1 MRIGDAM
8 KSPASIHPRRLRAP
22 AAALVALLACS
33 AAVAQYKV
41 TGPDGRVTYTD
52 RPPLGAENRVA
63 PLSGRSAQ
71 AGADSD
77 IPFEL
82 RQIATRFPVTLYTTA
97 GACEP
102 CESARALLRQRG
114 IPYSERQ
121 AISAEDGDALERLTG
136 GRDAPTLM
144 IGAQTLRG
152 LSPEV
157 WMSYLDAAG
166 YPRQSRLPATYMPH
180 PPLPIV
186 ERRDALPARPAAAP
200 AAHSESDS
208 APAPPPPGPGGIKF

>member
-1 MRIGDAM
+1 M
-8 KSPASIHPRRLRAP
+8 
-22 AAALVALLACS
+22 
-33 AAVAQYKV
+33 
-41 TGPDGRVTYTD
+41 TYTD
-52 RPPLGAENRVA
+52 RPPLGADNRVA
-63 PLSGRSAQ
+63 PLSGRNPQ
-71 AGADSD
+71 GGVDND

-82 RQIATRFPVTLYTTA
+82 RQIATRFPVTLYTA
-97 GACEP
+97 VGACEP

-121 AISAEDGDALERLTG
+121 AITVEDGEALERLTG
-136 GRDAPTLM
+136 GRDAPTLT

-166 YPRQSRLPATYMPH
+166 YPRQSRLPATYVPR

-186 ERRDALPARPAAAP
+186 ERRDAVPPRAAAAP
-200 AAHSESDS
+200 VPRSDPGSPPAA
-208 APAPPPPGPGGIKF
+208 PPPGPGGIKF